1 MVAEL
6 RCSTTSAE
14 IAEYMQRVREQSSEL
29 LIEEWNLLSLAYKN
43 AVGSRRAA
51 WRVITSTEARA
62 KDMQRLQDKKE
73 HARDLYSRMPNF
85 RLKNKENFEEDF
97 KHRAVCDGKINE
109 RKLQEWIDEMQPKV
123 HAVECQL

>member
-14 IAEYMQRVREQSSEL
+14 MAEYMQRVREQSSEL

-51 WRVITSTEARA
+51 WRVITSTEQKEKFKGKEELVFTREGIRRESGRVNSRRSMMASLHSWT
-62 KDMQRLQDKKE
+62 KNSSHRLT
-73 HARDLYSRMPNF
+73 LMS
-85 RLKNKENFEEDF
+85 
-97 KHRAVCDGKINE
+97 
-109 RKLQEWIDEMQPKV
+109 
-123 HAVECQL
+123 